1 MLLIWKRD
9 DVGLIHVV
17 PPDSPSRVLL
27 RGKGLGR
34 ELFWTRGMPVP
45 TSSASQSLPQDL
57 VVTCDSSLGLCSS
70 QFPQP
75 GRDCLVPVD
84 FAEGTV
90 QLAGRLPGLVLTG
103 GLFVIQ
109 LVAAERQP
117 QRPRGARGL

>member
-1 MLLIWKRD
+1 MLMIWKRD

-57 VVTCDSSLGLCSS
+57 VVTCGSSLGLCSS
-70 QFPQP
+70 RSQGVTTWFQWT
-75 GRDCLVPVD
+75 L
-84 FAEGTV
+84 
-90 QLAGRLPGLVLTG
+90 
-103 GLFVIQ
+103 
-109 LVAAERQP
+109 
-117 QRPRGARGL
+117 PRGLCS

>member
-57 VVTCDSSLGLCSS
+57 VVTCGSSLGLCSS
-70 QFPQP
+70 RSQGVTAWFQWT
-75 GRDCLVPVD
+75 L
-84 FAEGTV
+84 
-90 QLAGRLPGLVLTG
+90 
-103 GLFVIQ
+103 
-109 LVAAERQP
+109 
-117 QRPRGARGL
+117 PRGLCS